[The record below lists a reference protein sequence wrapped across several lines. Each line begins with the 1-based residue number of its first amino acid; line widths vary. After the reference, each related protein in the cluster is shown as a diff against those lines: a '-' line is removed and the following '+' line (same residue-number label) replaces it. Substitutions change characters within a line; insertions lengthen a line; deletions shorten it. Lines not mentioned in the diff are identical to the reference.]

1 MRGVQIALAAW
12 VAAVSALTLPAAP
25 QISGELLVAA
35 DGTGQF
41 KSVQE
46 AVDHAPSHSRRRFVI
61 HIKPGIY
68 KERVTVPPEKTF
80 LTLRGDDAKTTVIT
94 FDMHPAPTGG
104 PNGRALITFDTPTVF
119 IQANDFTAENI
130 TFENSAGRQGQA
142 LALTIMSDRGVFRN
156 CRFLG
161 FQDTLLAQAGRQ
173 YFDHCYIQGATDFIF
188 GGSTAVFDHCEIHV
202 TANGYITAPNT
213 PQDQR
218 FGYVFLNSKITG
230 EPSALTYLSR
240 PWRGYAA
247 TVFLNTEMSSAV
259 RPAGWNNWNDPAK
272 EKTARYGEYA
282 STGPGGDTSS
292 RASWA
297 HLLTDAEAKTYSI
310 ENVLGGID
318 GWNPLLNNG
327 AGTVRSA
334 VTVIQ
339 EPAEKHAQLKRG
351 SVLLAAATAS
361 DGLHFFRSK
370 DGYQWF
376 LAGDSQ
382 PADAQ
387 MGNASLLRTP
397 DGVFRAVWSSG
408 ARGDKSV
415 NYATSKDLK
424 KWTDPQRIDVMAKQ
438 NALDVTSPH
447 LYFDGNQFI
456 ITWASTMAANS
467 IQAFQEEVDTNPRI
481 WYSTTHD
488 FQSFSDPKVLFD
500 PNYSVKDAVLIQD
513 GAKFALLHNDNTIPN
528 HSLRVA
534 FGTTLLGPWGPS
546 RDAFTEKF
554 FENPNAIP
562 LYGEWWIYDTK
573 TSTGATA
580 LQKTRDFWNY
590 TDSGTVRFPNGLR
603 IAGVFEVPD
612 SIPDRIP
619 RPLP

>member
-1 MRGVQIALAAW
+1 MRLPCIKPKAIAIAIW
-12 VAAVSALTLPAAP
+12 VVAACASAQPSECT
-25 QISGELLVAA
+25 VAA

-46 AVDHAPSHSRRRFVI
+46 AVDRAPSHSRQRFVI

-94 FDMHPAPTGG
+94 FDVHPAPTGG

-173 YFDHCYIQGATDFIF
+173 YFDHSYIQGATDFIF

-213 PQDQR
+213 PQDQKY
-218 FGYVFLNSKITG
+218 GYVFLNSKITG
-230 EPSALTYLSR
+230 EPGALTYLSR
-240 PWRGYAA
+240 PWRAYAA
-247 TVFLNTEMSSAV
+247 AVFLNTEMSSAV

-272 EKTARYGEYA
+272 EKTARYGEYGSA
-282 STGPGGDTSS
+282 GPGGDTSA

-318 GWNPLLNNG
+318 GWNPITG
-327 AGTVRSA
+327 AVRLEVKIAAKSSE
-334 VTVIQ
+334 
-339 EPAEKHAQLKRG
+339 EPARLKQG
-351 SVLLAAATAS
+351 SVLLAAAAGA
-361 DGLHFFRSK
+361 DGLHFLKSK
-370 DGYQWF
+370 DGYQWSD
-376 LAGDSQ
+376 AGGFQ
-382 PADAQ
+382 LADAD
-387 MGNASLLRTP
+387 MHSASVIRTP
-397 DGVFRAVWSSG
+397 DGEFHAVWSSG
-408 ARGDKSV
+408 ARGDKSFH
-415 NYATSKDLK
+415 YASSKDLR
-424 KWTDPQRIDVMAKQ
+424 KWTAPQRIEIMAKQ
-438 NALDVTSPH
+438 NARDLVSPH
-447 LYFDGNQFI
+447 VFWDSDQRRFI
-456 ITWASTMAANS
+456 VTWASTMAANS
-467 IQAFQEEVDTNPRI
+467 IQAFQEEVDNNPRI
-481 WYSTTHD
+481 WCSVTSD
-488 FQSFSDPKVLFD
+488 FQNFTDPKLLFD
-500 PNYSVKDAVLIQD
+500 PNYASKDGFLLKD
-513 GAKFALLHNDNTIPN
+513 GAKFALLHTDTTIPM
-528 HSLRVA
+528 HRLRVA
-534 FGTTLLGPWGPS
+534 FGDSPLGPWGPS
-546 RDAFTEKF
+546 RDAFTAKF
-554 FENPNAIP
+554 FENPTAIP
-562 LYGEWWIYDTK
+562 LDGEWWIYETK
-573 TSTGATA
+573 TSTGITA
-580 LQKTRDFWNY
+580 LQKTRDFWSF

-612 SIPDRIP
+612 SVAERIP
-619 RPLP
+619 RSSP